1 MPVPPAFNKLCSY
14 IHQDIDLD
22 LPSFEEWIQFAGGH
36 LDHDEKA
43 IAKRFAGE
51 LLDGTRDTAE
61 LQRIWFASGA
71 DIYFPA
77 EEGLRQFL
85 GLIRDTLN

>member
-1 MPVPPAFNKLCSY
+1 MPVPPAFNKLCNFF
-14 IHQDIDLD
+14 HQDIDD
-22 LPSFEEWIQFAGGH
+22 LPSFEEWIQYAGRH

-51 LLDGTRDTAE
+51 LLDGTRDVAE

-77 EEGLRQFL
+77 EEGLRHFL